1 MFIWFFKN
9 NIKDINHSCIK
20 LDESYENYE
29 NNCIKITE
37 EIIEKE
43 LLKGMP
49 ISDFIRKGWN
59 SLKKCK

>member
-9 NIKDINHSCIK
+9 NIKNINHSCIK

-37 EIIEKE
+37 EIIEQE
-43 LLKGMP
+43 LLKGIP
-49 ISDFIRKGWN
+49 ISDVIRKMMEFQ
-59 SLKKCK
+59 KKM